1 MRIDNFYFV
10 VKDITKSIEFY
21 TKLFEEEPTNITENR
36 WADCQN
42 KDNKTY
48 FGIISV
54 EATGDERILGNN
66 GGFRFI
72 Y

>member
-21 TKLFEEEPTNITENR
+21 SKLFEEEPTNITENR
-36 WADCQN
+36 WADWQN
-42 KDNKTY
+42 KDNRTY

-54 EATGDERILGNN
+54 
-66 GGFRFI
+66 
-72 Y
+72 

>member
-36 WADCQN
+36 WADWQN
-42 KDNKTY
+42 KDNKT
-48 FGIISV
+48 
-54 EATGDERILGNN
+54 
-66 GGFRFI
+66 
-72 Y
+72 